1 MGTSLLTDQQ
11 KTRMLHHLGY
21 PSWELLAQSMQLGFP
36 AASQPLFLVYQAFL
50 MISPGGIENALRD
63 LCQCEAIEEQLGT
76 ARERMKATSI
86 GSITLNAK
94 EAQSLRVELQF
105 WTKRLADDLGVN
117 VNPYSQMAWQ
127 GMGGGIGGRTIG

>member
-1 MGTSLLTDQQ
+1 MATSLLTDQQ
-11 KTRMLHHLGY
+11 KTRMLHFLGY
-21 PSWELLAQSMQLGFP
+21 PSWERLAQSMQLGFP

-50 MISPGGIENALRD
+50 MISADGIQNALRD
-63 LCQCEAIEEQLGT
+63 LCECEGCEAQISS

-94 EAQSLRVELQF
+94 ETAALRGELQF

-127 GMGGGIGGRTIG
+127 GMGGGISGRTIG